1 MEAAAN
7 LWLRGFLLHVG
18 VYWWFLENC
27 VHPNAISD
35 DMLLS
40 IDILSS
46 NVFVFHLV
54 ESSLFKNTL
63 DLVGGEVV
71 RSCVISSSVEIL
83 FQFVSCFESELS
95 LIVSSV
101 IAKEQFPLRSSCI
114 ENIASHSVHFGG
126 MDARKAKENQCIID
140 SNAC

>member
-1 MEAAAN
+1 M
-7 LWLRGFLLHVG
+7 
-18 VYWWFLENC
+18 
-27 VHPNAISD
+27 HPNAISD

-83 FQFVSCFESELS
+83 FQFVSCFKSELS

-101 IAKEQFPLRSSCI
+101 IAK
-114 ENIASHSVHFGG
+114 
-126 MDARKAKENQCIID
+126 K
-140 SNAC
+140 